1 MHVVL
6 GATGHIGS
14 AVARSLLD
22 RGEPVTVVTRSQE
35 KVRPWEADGA
45 TAVVV
50 DVHDAEALRAVLP
63 EGGTLFALNPPA
75 DPTDG
80 DTDAEER
87 ATGDAIV
94 AAIRGAR
101 LERVVALSTYGA
113 EPGER
118 IGDLGTLHRFEEGLA
133 DLKTPVA
140 VVRAAY
146 LLSNWDG
153 LLPPARDD
161 GVLPTMLDADL
172 RVPMVDPADVGAAA
186 ADLLTRPAPATGV
199 HFVEGPERYTPAD
212 VAAAFGSALGRPVEV
227 TVTPRDGWVPAFRE
241 MGFSAEAA
249 ASYAGMTAVT
259 VEGDLELPES
269 PTRGATTLTAYIDA
283 LVKNG

>member
-1 MHVVL
+1 
-6 GATGHIGS
+6 
-14 AVARSLLD
+14 
-22 RGEPVTVVTRSQE
+22 
-35 KVRPWEADGA
+35 
-45 TAVVV
+45 VV

-80 DTDAEER
+80 NTDAEER

-113 EPGER
+113 EAGER

-133 DLKTPVA
+133 DLETPVA

-146 LLSNWDG
+146 LLSHWDG
-153 LLPPARDD
+153 LLPP
-161 GVLPTMLDADL
+161 
-172 RVPMVDPADVGAAA
+172 
-186 ADLLTRPAPATGV
+186 DLLTRDAPATGI

-227 TVTPRDGWVPAFRE
+227 TVTPPDGWAPPSGRW
-241 MGFSAEAA
+241 G
-249 ASYAGMTAVT
+249 
-259 VEGDLELPES
+259 S
-269 PTRGATTLTAYIDA
+269 PPRRRRRTRA
-283 LVKNG
+283 